1 MLSESSFELQ
11 PGSRTSFGCGAIKK
25 LGKRIK
31 ALGRT
36 SAFLITDP
44 GVVKAGV
51 AERVTS
57 ALVAERISWAIFEG
71 VTANPT
77 ASSVEQGVA
86 ALRAH
91 PESVVIALGGGSS
104 LDAAKAIALM
114 APNSGKLSDFHFGCR
129 PAHPAHPLAMVPTTS
144 GTGSETNIFGVVTD
158 PELGRKVLVAHPSLQ
173 PAVIVLDPE
182 LTLGVPPGVTATC
195 GMDVLTHAV
204 EALTS
209 NRSNPFGD
217 GIALQAIRML
227 GVWLPRAYDDG
238 RDIEARSQML
248 LAAHLAGIAFTN
260 SGLGICHAMG
270 HPLSARLDAAHGQTL
285 ATLLPHVMRYNR
297 ELCEHKYSEV
307 ARALGVSEP
316 DANDSRNTDLAIEAV
331 ERLRARVRADRGAG
345 ELGVTR
351 ELIPTLVEDAFADVL
366 MMATPKYPKPE
377 DVAELYARAL

>member
-57 ALVAERISWAIFEG
+57 ALDAERISWGLFEG

-77 ASSVEQGVA
+77 ASSVEQGAA
-86 ALRAH
+86 ALREH
-91 PESVVIALGGGSS
+91 PEAVVIAVGGGSS

-114 APNSGKLSDFHFGCR
+114 APNSGKLADFHFGCR
-129 PAHPAHPLAMVPTTS
+129 PAHPAHPLAMIPTTA

-158 PELGRKVLVAHPSLQ
+158 PALGRKVLVAHPSLQ

-182 LTLGVPPGVTATC
+182 LTVGVPPGVTATC

-204 EALTS
+204 EAFTS

-217 GIALQAIRML
+217 AVALQAIRML
-227 GVWLPRAYDDG
+227 GVWLPRAYEDG
-238 RDIEARSQML
+238 RDVEARSQML

-297 ELCEHKYSEV
+297 ELCEHKYAEV

-316 DANDSRNTDLAIEAV
+316 EANDSRNTDLAIDAV